1 MVNKIRGESE
11 DILIGKIKEGD
22 RVAFRLLVEKY
33 KDVSLSLAVSII
45 KDETQAEDILQE
57 VFIKV
62 YEKIGSF
69 KFRSNFSTW
78 LYRIVVNTG
87 YNELKKQKIKVDLE
101 DIDVESYQ
109 PAGDHGMEAISSQ
122 DQKKYINLAFK
133 KMRPDEALV
142 LKLFYL
148 CDLQIREI
156 QEITGFKQSKIKVD
170 LHRGRENFHFR
181 LKQLLGGEINQ
192 LL

>member
-1 MVNKIRGESE
+1 M
-11 DILIGKIKEGD
+11 
-22 RVAFRLLVEKY
+22 LVEKH
-33 KDVSLSLAVSII
+33 KDVSLSLAASII
-45 KDETQAEDILQE
+45 KDESQAEDILQE

-62 YEKIGSF
+62 YEKIGGF

-78 LYRIVVNTG
+78 LYRIVVNTC

-101 DIDVESYQ
+101 DIDDEVHQISRNS
-109 PAGDHGMEAISSQ
+109 GMEAISSE

-133 KMRPDEALV
+133 KMRPNEALV

-148 CDLQIREI
+148 CDLQMKEI